1 MAPNVQKL
9 FLEISVFLIISRIR
23 LAEEDEL
30 VEDMV
35 KENVLLNVNTH
46 LKENNLLDAENLVKE
61 DVKKIK
67 VIMIF
72 YLQINSIINKDI
84 INTDKDTA
92 KIHLHAFM
100 LVQMFCSIYQ
110 F

>member
-1 MAPNVQKL
+1 M
-9 FLEISVFLIISRIR
+9 IISRIR

-72 YLQINSIINKDI
+72 YLQINSIINKYT
-84 INTDKDTA
+84 INKYTA
-92 KIHLHAFM
+92 NIHLQAFM

-110 F
+110 L